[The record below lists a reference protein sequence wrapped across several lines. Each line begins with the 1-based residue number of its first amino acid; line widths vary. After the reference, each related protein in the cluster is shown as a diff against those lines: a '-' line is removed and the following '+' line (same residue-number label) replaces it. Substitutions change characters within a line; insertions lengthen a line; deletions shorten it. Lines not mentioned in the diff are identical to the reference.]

1 MPCIALRSN
10 RCTGFRISLVTA
22 NYRSAY
28 DVNAGKD
35 LRTKSQLYNIRGSLP
50 VPPYT

>member
-1 MPCIALRSN
+1 MSCIALRSSN
-10 RCTGFRISLVTA
+10 RCTGFMIGLDTA

-50 VPPYT
+50 VPP